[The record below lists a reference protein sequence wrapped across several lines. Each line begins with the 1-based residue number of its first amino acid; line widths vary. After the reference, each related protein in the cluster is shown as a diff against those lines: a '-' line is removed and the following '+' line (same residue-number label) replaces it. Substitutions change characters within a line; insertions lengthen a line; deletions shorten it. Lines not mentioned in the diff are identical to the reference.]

1 VNGKKVARSEFLHTL
16 SEYGA
21 DPSRK
26 FVVFHIGILTEGISV
41 PGIQSC
47 IFMRNQNFV
56 STVQSIGRCIRVHQK
71 DTERMKNGDLTPGDF
86 DNYVKPF
93 GKVVIPV
100 YNNRVGIATARRVE
114 SVVQEVFV
122 NGNFV
127 ADYVK

>member
-1 VNGKKVARSEFLHTL
+1 
-16 SEYGA
+16 
-21 DPSRK
+21 
-26 FVVFHIGILTEGISV
+26 
-41 PGIQSC
+41 
-47 IFMRNQNFV
+47 MRNQNFV

-71 DTERMKNGDLTPGDF
+71 DTERMKNGNLIPGDF